1 MERLNL
7 GCGLAVADG
16 WTNVDIDDH
25 GQEHVLDMRDGLPF
39 ADGHF
44 GLVVANHVLHML
56 TFQELPGVLSEI
68 RRVLAADG
76 VLRIIEADP
85 IKAFRAW
92 ERDDGAW
99 FPIAD
104 DVAEHVDSKL
114 ALYLTWYSTRRS
126 ILTPGYLA
134 LATNDAGFAYGLSP
148 LGRLWAGDGELDTRH
163 QESFLFEAFA
173 S

>member
-7 GCGLAVADG
+7 GCGLAVAEG

-25 GQEHVLDMRDGLPF
+25 GQEHVLDVRDGLPF
-39 ADGHF
+39 PDGHF

-56 TFQELPGVLSEI
+56 TFQELPGVLAEV

-92 ERDDGAW
+92 ERGDATW

-104 DVAEHVDSKL
+104 DVAAQIDGKL
-114 ALYLTWYSTRRS
+114 SLYLTWYSTRRS
-126 ILTPGYLA
+126 IMAPGHLARLTA
-134 LATNDAGFAYGLSP
+134 DAGFAFGASP
-148 LGRLWAGDGELDTRH
+148 DGRAWPRGCELDSR
-163 QESFLFEAFA
+163 QDESFLFEAFA
-173 S
+173 